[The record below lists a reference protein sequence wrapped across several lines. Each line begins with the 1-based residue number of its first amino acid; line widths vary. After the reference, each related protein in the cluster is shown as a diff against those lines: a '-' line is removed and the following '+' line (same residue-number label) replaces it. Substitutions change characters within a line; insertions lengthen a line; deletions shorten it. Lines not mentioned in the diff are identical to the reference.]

1 MIAMV
6 NLLRSGVDQ
15 MVNPELSEQQNWR
28 RTKSFSAI

>member
-6 NLLRSGVDQ
+6 NLLRSGADQ
-15 MVNPELSEQQNWR
+15 MVNPERSEQQNWH